1 LYFLREL
8 TPRTFSGWR
17 RKEARKE
24 GSLVF
29 SGIRHANGELRG
41 SPGDD
46 NFLGVSVGGRKVEST
61 MRIAVDVV
69 VVVVVVVDDA
79 MANAFEA
86 PERHGREVSR
96 HWLVE

>member
-1 LYFLREL
+1 MYFLREL
-8 TPRTFSGWR
+8 TPRTFGGWR

-69 VVVVVVVDDA
+69 VVVVVVDDA

-86 PERHGREVSR
+86 PEHHGREVSR

>member
-1 LYFLREL
+1 MGGE
-8 TPRTFSGWR
+8 G
-17 RKEARKE
+17 RKE
-24 GSLVF
+24 GRKVGLVF

-69 VVVVVVVDDA
+69 VVVVVVVVVDDA
-79 MANAFEA
+79 TANAFEA